1 MLKKRLNFIPREL
14 RPKLEIPLEIIP
26 VSLFVVAVFFMATN
40 AITVHFDTK
49 QTSQKLDTMKVENDQ
64 LSREIQVLT
73 EQNKKMDENAETLNT
88 LQKVL
93 SRKNYWS
100 EIFKELSILIP
111 KGIWLT
117 NFTNSGT
124 ERIILKGESA
134 TPEGV
139 ARFLRALEGS
149 QHFSGA
155 RMISSEKESEI
166 VPTRYK
172 FELSVPVSITAAGG
186 GT

>member
-14 RPKLEIPLEIIP
+14 RPKLEIPLEIVP
-26 VSLFVVAVFFMATN
+26 VSLFALVVVYVSTN
-40 AITVHFDTK
+40 AVTMHFDSKRTAE
-49 QTSQKLDTMKVENDQ
+49 KLQVLKVQNDD
-64 LSREIQVLT
+64 LNREIQVLT

-111 KGIWLT
+111 RGIWLT
-117 NFTNSGT
+117 NFTNSGSD
-124 ERIILKGESA
+124 RIILKGESS

-139 ARFLRALEGS
+139 AKFLRSLEGS
-149 QHFSGA
+149 EHFAGA
-155 RMISSEKESEI
+155 RMISSEKEGDI

-172 FELSVPVSITAAGG
+172 FELSVPVSISAAGG
-186 GT
+186 SQ

>member
-1 MLKKRLNFIPREL
+1 MVVY
-14 RPKLEIPLEIIP
+14 
-26 VSLFVVAVFFMATN
+26 VSTN
-40 AITVHFDTK
+40 AFTVHYDTK
-49 QTSQKLDTMKVENDQ
+49 HTGEKLQVLKVQNED
-64 LSREIQVLT
+64 LSKEIQVLT

-124 ERIILKGESA
+124 ERITLKGESS

-139 ARFLRALEGS
+139 AKFLRALEAS

-155 RMISSEKESEI
+155 RMISSEKEDEI

-172 FELSVPVSITAAGG
+172 FELSVPVSISAAGG
-186 GT
+186 SN

>member
-26 VSLFVVAVFFMATN
+26 VSLFVMGVVFIAANAV
-40 AITVHFDTK
+40 TVHFDTK
-49 QTSQKLDTMKVENDQ
+49 HTGLKLETLKVQNEE
-64 LSREIQVLT
+64 LSRDIQVLT

-124 ERIILKGESA
+124 ERIVLKGESA

-172 FELSVPVSITAAGG
+172 FELSVPVSISAAGG
-186 GT
+186 GS